1 MFKQLK
7 KSLLGLLGSKKF
19 MAAVISGVAWI
30 AGRFG
35 ADIDAG
41 ELVYAVA
48 PLWGYILAQMGA
60 DWKKA
65 AAEIASMAKPELEA
79 PAAPEEPKPE

>member
-1 MFKQLK
+1 MLKQLK

-19 MAAVISGVAWI
+19 MAATISGVAWI

-35 ADIDAG
+35 ADIDAD

-65 AAEIASMAKPELEA
+65 AAEIDAMKPEQL
-79 PAAPEEPKPE
+79 EEPKPE